1 MGPSDLIL
9 VWRLRRHD
17 PDACRELIRR
27 HHAKVYG
34 YLRHLGADGPLAEDL
49 TQETYARAWTRI
61 DSLREAATL
70 RSWLLAIARN
80 EFLQRARVKRPD
92 EVGLEAAAVVAAS
105 VPRAD
110 DLLARAERDER
121 LRRAVARLDHLP
133 REAVVLHYFEG
144 LSLREV
150 GAVLGIPPGTV
161 KSRLNRA
168 LSTLRSLMEKEAAHD
183 GSGPGT
189 AVAGDA

>member
-1 MGPSDLIL
+1 VGPSDLIL

-17 PDACRELIRR
+17 REACSELIER
-27 HHAKVYG
+27 HHARVYG
-34 YLRHLGADGPLAEDL
+34 YLRSLGADGSLAEDL

-61 DSLREAATL
+61 DTLREAVTL

-80 EFLQRARVKRPD
+80 EFLQRIRVRAPA
-92 EVGLEAAAVVAAS
+92 EVGLEEAAGVAAAG
-105 VPRAD
+105 PPAD
-110 DLLARAERDER
+110 LSAERAERDRR
-121 LRRAVARLDHLP
+121 LRDAVGRLEEIP
-133 REAVVLHYFEG
+133 RQAVVLHYFHD

-168 LSTLRSLMEKEAAHD
+168 LVTLRSLLEKEESHD
-183 GSGPGT
+183 RSKPGT